1 MRRAPGPRSAAPQI
15 PATTKVTIIAT
26 AVQVADK
33 YLGIAPLKVRYAA
46 AEGII
51 SLAKGL
57 LGAGNDPTG
66 LPGTIVGGLD
76 LNAYC
81 QSIGESSSS
90 TPDPGNEVP
99 GAAYTWSCV
108 SASGA
113 KTPLVMQ
120 NACFSMY
127 PAQVT
132 IAYPQDVNN
141 AYSWVC
147 IAPSTGTY
155 TDPDA
160 TTYSLE
166 ATNGSVVLIVGTDGS
181 VDLAVATTA
190 GTGGTVV
197 ITSGGSGYIAAD
209 GGGGTLPI

>member
-1 MRRAPGPRSAAPQI
+1 M
-15 PATTKVTIIAT
+15 
-26 AVQVADK
+26 
-33 YLGIAPLKVRYAA
+33 
-46 AEGII
+46 
-51 SLAKGL
+51 
-57 LGAGNDPTG
+57 
-66 LPGTIVGGLD
+66 
-76 LNAYC
+76 
-81 QSIGESSSS
+81 
-90 TPDPGNEVP
+90 
-99 GAAYTWSCV
+99 

-155 TDPDA
+155 TSPDA

-181 VDLAVATTA
+181 VDLAVATT
-190 GTGGTVV
+190 GGDRRDR
-197 ITSGGSGYIAAD
+197 GHHLGRQGYIACD
-209 GGGGTLPI
+209 GAGGTLPI